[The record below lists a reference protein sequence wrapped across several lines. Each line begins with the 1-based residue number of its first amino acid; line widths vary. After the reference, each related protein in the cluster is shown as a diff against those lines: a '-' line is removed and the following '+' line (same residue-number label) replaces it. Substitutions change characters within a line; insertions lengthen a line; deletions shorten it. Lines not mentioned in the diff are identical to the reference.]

1 MPDFPAAYDGVR
13 RRITE
18 LTHNAGPDV
27 LAQRVPACPEW
38 AIRDVVGH
46 LEHVTEEY
54 AEGRHH
60 YSTNDVEQF
69 ATTSWAQDRP
79 GVDEWADAG
88 VAARR
93 EWSFD
98 QLLNEWERRCERL
111 YEMMRGNVDLPA
123 GASHEFLTWATVGDA
138 ATHYQDIRGALGL
151 EPDRDD
157 YATKLAYV
165 QYSHTLVLRSGALP
179 SQPPALRIATQRGD
193 VLIGQGEPIELEL
206 DWFEFLRTI
215 SGRRS
220 IEQVAELLAP
230 VDAEPYLAAFQMY
243 PYPTTPLSV

>member
-18 LTHNAGPDV
+18 LVCEAEPQA
-27 LAQRVPACPEW
+27 LAQRVPACPDW
-38 AIRDVVGH
+38 SIRDVVGH

-60 YSTNDVEQF
+60 YSTNDVQQF
-69 ATTSWAQDRP
+69 ATSWAEDRP
-79 GVDEWADAG
+79 GVDEWANAG

-93 EWSFD
+93 EWSVD
-98 QLLNEWERRCERL
+98 ELLSEWERRCKRL

-138 ATHYQDIRGALGL
+138 AMHYQDIRGALGL
-151 EPDRDD
+151 EPDRHD

-165 QYSHTLVLRSGALP
+165 QYTHTLILRSGALL
-179 SQPPALRIATQRGD
+179 SQPPALCITTQRGE
-193 VLIGQGEPIELEL
+193 VSIGKGEPTQVEL

-215 SGRRS
+215 CGRRS
-220 IEQVAELLAP
+220 VEQVAGLLAP
-230 VDAEPYLAAFQMY
+230 LDAEPYLAAFQMY
-243 PYPTTPLSV
+243 PYPNQPLEV